1 MIKTMV
7 AAIRVGVVDGCLKSG
22 GDGGIDGI
30 RGGGNC
36 GSSGLRCPRSDDG
49 GGNKNGRREAYIVKE
64 VGAKVVRIMEI
75 RRANGRR

>member
-7 AAIRVGVVDGCLKSG
+7 AAIRVGGGDGGLKSG

-49 GGNKNGRREAYIVKE
+49 GGNKNGRREAYSEGSWCQGRKN
-64 VGAKVVRIMEI
+64 
-75 RRANGRR
+75 NGDKTS

>member
-1 MIKTMV
+1 MDQVKAGGINDKDD
-7 AAIRVGVVDGCLKSG
+7 GGGDSCCGGDGCHKSG

-49 GGNKNGRREAYIVKE
+49 GGNKNGRREAYL
-64 VGAKVVRIMEI
+64 
-75 RRANGRR
+75 